1 MKITIAGVGAMG
13 GRYALMLSRAGNDV
27 DGIDGWADNVN
38 AINEHGLQAN
48 FDGQQVVAK
57 IKAYEQTKIDPSAVA
72 DLVILFPK
80 SMQLDGMM
88 QSLKPVITDHT
99 KILCLMNGIG
109 HEEII
114 EKYVTRD
121 NIFIGNTMWTAGMEG
136 PGKLKLFGSGSVALR
151 NVEDGEAATAAAKKI
166 VKLLSDAGLNAEYSD
181 NILYTIYKKATVNGT
196 MNGLCTILDCN
207 MSEFGSTSTAEDMV
221 VAIVKEFSAVAAK
234 EGIDLNVPDTVDYIK
249 TTWDP
254 NTIGHHYPS
263 MHQDLITNHRLTEI
277 DYINGVIDR
286 RGKKYGI
293 PTPYCTFLTQLVHAK
308 EQLLHAK

>member
-38 AINEHGLQAN
+38 AVNEHDLQAN
-48 FDGQQVVAK
+48 FDGEQVVAK

-121 NIFIGNTMWTAGMEG
+121 NIFIGNTMWTR
-136 PGKLKLFGSGSVALR
+136 R
-151 NVEDGEAATAAAKKI
+151 NGRTRQIKAIRQRFSRLAQRRRRRSSNRGCKKDREI
-166 VKLLSDAGLNAEYSD
+166 V
-181 NILYTIYKKATVNGT
+181 I
-196 MNGLCTILDCN
+196 
-207 MSEFGSTSTAEDMV
+207 
-221 VAIVKEFSAVAAK
+221 
-234 EGIDLNVPDTVDYIK
+234 
-249 TTWDP
+249 
-254 NTIGHHYPS
+254 
-263 MHQDLITNHRLTEI
+263 
-277 DYINGVIDR
+277 R
-286 RGKKYGI
+286 RWTK
-293 PTPYCTFLTQLVHAK
+293 C
-308 EQLLHAK
+308 

>member
-48 FDGQQVVAK
+48 FDGEQVVAK

-151 NVEDGEAATAAAKKI
+151 NVEDGEAATAAAKR
-166 VKLLSDAGLNAEYSD
+166 S
-181 NILYTIYKKATVNGT
+181 
-196 MNGLCTILDCN
+196 
-207 MSEFGSTSTAEDMV
+207 
-221 VAIVKEFSAVAAK
+221 
-234 EGIDLNVPDTVDYIK
+234 
-249 TTWDP
+249 
-254 NTIGHHYPS
+254 
-263 MHQDLITNHRLTEI
+263 
-277 DYINGVIDR
+277 
-286 RGKKYGI
+286 
-293 PTPYCTFLTQLVHAK
+293 
-308 EQLLHAK
+308 